1 MLWVEGVLSNELKVG
16 VNKSKEYREQQLVL
30 SGVRGSASHNTNAG
44 QYAANSEQFQDYV
57 NMELDNASCGVPR
70 MQVNLKAML

>member
-1 MLWVEGVLSNELKVG
+1 MG
-16 VNKSKEYREQQLVL
+16 VNKSKEYREQQQAL

-57 NMELDNASCGVPR
+57 NMELDNA
-70 MQVNLKAML
+70 